1 MTDGVAKEG
10 GRIRARNRVRWF
22 GHVRA
27 WAGSGLSAAE
37 YCRREG
43 LQYNSFRRW
52 RLAFRD
58 AGEDFAPAEY
68 GGSGDG
74 APARGTGS
82 TGSTGATGGS
92 GQDELGVALF
102 TEVAVGATSAVV
114 EAAALEV
121 VLAGQRRIRVS
132 AGFDEATLRRLVA
145 ALENVRC

>member
-1 MTDGVAKEG
+1 MTDGVAKTGESS
-10 GRIRARNRVRWF
+10 RARNRVRWF

-27 WAGSGLSAAE
+27 CAGSGLSVAE

-68 GGSGDG
+68 GGSGGG
-74 APARGTGS
+74 APARGTD
-82 TGSTGATGGS
+82 ATGGS

-102 TEVAVGATSAVV
+102 AEVDVQSSSSMA
-114 EAAALEV
+114 EAPALEV
-121 VLAGQRRIRVS
+121 VLAGERRIRV
-132 AGFDEATLRRLVA
+132 APGFDEETLRRLMA
-145 ALENVRC
+145 ALEGRAC